1 MEIIKAHDIA
11 PMPYGLLS
19 VVDVKNTEREST
31 IGFEYQVACGHGTG
45 WAADQCVGTSVTS
58 PGGVAPFTVTLDT
71 GTEDDVT
78 IDWGDGS
85 TETGSG
91 EVTHNYAAA
100 GEVTVTVTGADTSYG
115 VRTYTFD
122 PSVEGAGALGYP
134 AKEDTASLESVT
146 SVHFLGMA
154 QSQCNRIGR
163 DPQADDAVAVMNRGE
178 SHMLE
183 QAFVSLFPAVDLT
196 TGTAVTPKQ
205 GLALLMQ
212 HAAVS
217 APERPII
224 HMNAGLVHL
233 VGDIERHGNHLE
245 TVAGAYVSAGT
256 GYSTDAWDTTTPA
269 RIYVSGQVNGFRGTM
284 QQHEIFTPESNQLL
298 TLAERHYSLDSGCVP
313 PAFVEV
319 TL

>member
-19 VVDVKNTEREST
+19 VVDLKNSEREST

-45 WAADQCVGTSVTS
+45 WAADQCVGTSITA
-58 PGGVAPFTVTLDT
+58 PGGTAPYTVTLDT
-71 GTEDDVT
+71 GSDTDVS
-78 IDWGDGS
+78 IDWGDGA
-85 TETGSG
+85 TATDSG
-91 EVTHNYAAA
+91 VVTHDYAAA

-134 AKEDTASLESVT
+134 TKEDTASLEAIT

-154 QSQCNRIGR
+154 QSSCNRIGR
-163 DPQADDAVAVMNRGE
+163 DAQADDAVAVMNRGE

-196 TGTAVTPKQ
+196 TGTPVTPKQ
-205 GLALLMQ
+205 GIALLMQ

-217 APERPII
+217 GPERPII
-224 HMNAGLVHL
+224 HMNAGLAHL
-233 VGDIERHGNHLE
+233 VGDVKRHGNHLE
-245 TVAGAYVSAGT
+245 TVAGAYVAAGT
-256 GYSTDAWDTTTPA
+256 GYSTEAWDTATPA

-298 TLAERHYSLDSGCVP
+298 TMAERHYSLDAGCVP